1 MAVITVRWVCTQ
13 LNSIKIRW
21 VLVHQEIILH
31 LLKVFKTIL
40 LDDSYDS
47 FPKKTSPQLSWLWA
61 ALNGITSGGRYLYGK
76 QNKRVT
82 FLYNNQA
89 LLQIAFSEQREE
101 APVKILLTKVI

>member
-1 MAVITVRWVCTQ
+1 MSFGTSRNYITLVE
-13 LNSIKIRW
+13 SIQNYFAWWFIRF
-21 VLVHQEIILH
+21 I
-31 LLKVFKTIL
+31 
-40 LDDSYDS
+40 S
-47 FPKKTSPQLSWLWA
+47 KKTSPQLSWLWA